1 MIANTQRSTQKEA
14 IAAAN
19 ERLNNFGIKK
29 FKEKF
34 KEAFSKSDVI
44 NKPLVKE
51 EVVEPKKPV
60 TPTNIADKA
69 GKGINISDIDDV
81 ENIMLSDKS
90 QVKPKDDS
98 SDKENILNFEMPVVN
113 DLWKSNEEKLSSSY
127 STLTMEQFNNESADI
142 QQKLIDCA

>member
-1 MIANTQRSTQKEA
+1 MIPNTQRSTQKEA
-14 IAAAN
+14 IANA
-19 ERLNNFGIKK
+19 EEQLNLSGI
-29 FKEKF
+29 EKF
-34 KEAFSKSDVI
+34 KEALSKNEVI

-51 EVVEPKKPV
+51 EVVEPKKST

-69 GKGINISDIDDV
+69 GKDINISDIDDV

-90 QVKPKDDS
+90 QVKPKDDT
-98 SDKENILNFEMPVVN
+98 SDKENLLNFEMPVVN